1 MTRRFLTY
9 WCSLLAIGV
18 WAGAAPAQ
26 AAPAVE
32 PIKVVGYGQ
41 EEKAAKEDA
50 LKRAALELAALVH
63 HQRPTVAD
71 HAALQRYVEE
81 HLSGPGEA
89 ADADPGVGVRGKSWT
104 LTFTSDQASLGTLA
118 RKLRGDRRLIWGLWT
133 LPMLV
138 LIIAALAVYLRL
150 QRLTAGRYTP
160 WLRAG
165 SLATAATAC
174 TVWWCAK
181 DWLFF

>member
-1 MTRRFLTY
+1 MTRRFLSY
-9 WCSLLAIGV
+9 WCSLLAFGV
-18 WAGAAPAQ
+18 LAGAAPAQ
-26 AAPAVE
+26 GAPATKDW
-32 PIKVVGYGQ
+32 KVVGYGQ
-41 EEKAAKEDA
+41 KEEDA
-50 LKRAALELAALVH
+50 KRDALERASLELAALVH

-71 HAALQRYVEE
+71 HVALQRYVEE

-104 LTFTSDQASLGTLA
+104 LTFTSDQASLGALA

-138 LIIAALAVYLRL
+138 LVIAALAGYLRL
-150 QRLTAGRYTP
+150 QRLTAGRYTT

-165 SLATAATAC
+165 SLA
-174 TVWWCAK
+174 
-181 DWLFF
+181 